1 MSLFQRALLA
11 LFAVLWPL
19 GATADSFPT
28 RPMRIIVP
36 FAAGGSGD
44 IVARILGQ
52 RMTEL
57 MHQNVI
63 IENRAGAGGV
73 TGTDGVAKAAPD
85 GYTIGLSTTGPLAI
99 NVSLMERMPYD
110 PVADLVPVIL
120 LARVPELLVAGPK
133 AKVATLAE
141 LITVAKERPGHI
153 SFGSSGAGSLP
164 HLAGE
169 LLKRAAGIDL
179 VHVPYRGVGPA
190 ANDVVAGQIELMF
203 ADLPVL
209 LPQVQG
215 GSVKPLA
222 LASSVR
228 SPTLPDVPTMLEL
241 GFPSVEADNWYAIIA
256 PKGTPPEIVSK
267 LYSVLLDTVRE
278 PMIASKLAELGLRI
292 VGGPPE
298 DLAALIRTDI
308 PRWAAILRASGT
320 SP

>member
-256 PKGTPPEIVSK
+256 PNGTPPEIVSK